1 MLTLRE
7 TALALNGALTGD
19 ADLVFGRVSTD
30 SRDIKPG
37 DLYVALKGERFDG
50 HDYAAAALA
59 QGAVAVLVE
68 REVPGT
74 SIVVPDALAALGQL
88 GAFWRNRMTD
98 LKVIA
103 VTGSNGKTTVKEMI
117 ATVLAHYAGADA
129 VLATRGNLNNHIGVP
144 LTLLSLKP
152 EHRYAVVE
160 MGMNHFGEID
170 YLTHLASPDVAL
182 VNNALRAHLEAL
194 GSVEGVARAKGEI
207 FGGLKDRGTAV
218 INADDPHA
226 ELWSQLA
233 MGKRQI
239 SFGLKSAE
247 VHAREVHETDEGS
260 QFILGAGIDET
271 HMVLP
276 VPGLHNVRNALAAA
290 AATSAIGLTVEEI
303 AAGLASYKGV
313 KGRLE
318 RKTAAN
324 GAVLID
330 DTYNANP
337 DSMRA
342 AIDVLTGMSAA
353 SGKPSILV
361 LGDMGELGG
370 DNIVD
375 RHTEVGQYAK
385 DKGVQQLFTLGTA
398 MVNAANTFGSAHYA
412 SLEDLLAALNKAV
425 TPERIVL
432 VKGSRFMQ
440 MERVVKA
447 LQGENNNKKDA

>member
-1 MLTLRE
+1 
-7 TALALNGALTGD
+7 
-19 ADLVFGRVSTD
+19 
-30 SRDIKPG
+30 
-37 DLYVALKGERFDG
+37 
-50 HDYAAAALA
+50 
-59 QGAVAVLVE
+59 
-68 REVPGT
+68 
-74 SIVVPDALAALGQL
+74 
-88 GAFWRNRMTD
+88 
-98 LKVIA
+98 
-103 VTGSNGKTTVKEMI
+103 
-117 ATVLAHYAGADA
+117 
-129 VLATRGNLNNHIGVP
+129 
-144 LTLLSLKP
+144 
-152 EHRYAVVE
+152 
-160 MGMNHFGEID
+160 
-170 YLTHLASPDVAL
+170 L

-207 FGGLKDRGTAV
+207 FGGLKDRGIAV

-247 VHAREVHETDEGS
+247 VHAREVRETNEGS

-271 HMVLP
+271 HVLLP

-290 AATSAIGLTVEEI
+290 AATAAVGLTVEEI
-303 AAGLASYKGV
+303 AAGLAVYKGV

-318 RKTAAN
+318 RKTAAD

-342 AIDVLTGMSAA
+342 AIDVLTGMAAA
-353 SGKPSILV
+353 SECPSILV

-370 DNIVD
+370 DNIVA
-375 RHTEVGQYAK
+375 RHTEIGQYAK

-398 MVNAANTFGSAHYA
+398 MVNAANVFGSTHYA

-425 TPERIVL
+425 TPDSIVL

-447 LQGENNNKKDA
+447 LQGDNNNKKDA

>member
-19 ADLVFGRVSTD
+19 ADLVFSRVSTD

-37 DLYVALKGERFDG
+37 DLFVALKGERFDG
-50 HDYAAAALA
+50 HDHAAAALA

-74 SIVVPDALAALGQL
+74 AIVVPDTLAALGQL
-88 GAFWRNRMTD
+88 GAFWRNRMSD

-117 ATVLAHYAGADA
+117 ATVLAHSAGAEA

-247 VHAREVHETDEGS
+247 VHAREVHETNEGS
-260 QFILGAGIDET
+260 QFILGTGIDET
-271 HMVLP
+271 HVLLP

-290 AATSAIGLTVEEI
+290 AAASALGLTVDEI

-318 RKTAAN
+318 RKSAAN

-342 AIDVLTGMSAA
+342 AIDVLTGMSAT

-361 LGDMGELGG
+361 LGDMGEVGTEK
-370 DNIVD
+370 VE
-375 RHTEVGQYAK
+375 RHIEIGQYAK
-385 DKGVQQLFTLGTA
+385 DKGVQQLFTLGA
-398 MVNAANTFGSAHYA
+398 DMAHAAAAFGSTHYA
-412 SLEDLLAALNKAV
+412 SLEDLLAALNKVV
-425 TPERIVL
+425 TPDGIVL

-447 LQGENNNKKDA
+447 LQGNNNNKKDA